1 MPPYSLPFTIIRRR
15 QPPVLSRRLP
25 CNPGAPNSISRLHY
39 ILTAL
44 WLNFL
49 TCSCIIEWQI
59 SHIRR
64 GANDAIMINRGNE
77 EWIASLRAQGEP
89 AQDQALADLRLRLQ
103 RGIYFYLS
111 QDRSDLR
118 GLSAQ
123 ELAQMSEDLAQD
135 ATLRVMDNLDN
146 FRGESRFTTWANKIA
161 IRLAISDLRRARYK
175 DFSLDELTA
184 EGELLP
190 VSSRLATAIAPTPEK
205 VAERD
210 DVMEKIEIALKEA
223 LTERQYQALVAIA
236 LKGIPMD
243 VLAERM
249 DTNRNA
255 LYKLIH
261 DARRKLKNHLEAQG
275 ISTDYM
281 MNLFGN

>member
-1 MPPYSLPFTIIRRR
+1 MADRS
-15 QPPVLSRRLP
+15 
-25 CNPGAPNSISRLHY
+25 
-39 ILTAL
+39 
-44 WLNFL
+44 
-49 TCSCIIEWQI
+49 
-59 SHIRR
+59 
-64 GANDAIMINRGNE
+64 NE
-77 EWIASLRAQGEP
+77 EWIVALQAEGQAAQAE
-89 AQDQALADLRLRLQ
+89 ALADLRRRLQ

-118 GLSAQ
+118 GLAAQ
-123 ELAQMSEDLAQD
+123 ELAQMAEDMAQD
-135 ATLRVMDNLDN
+135 ATLRVMDNLAN

-161 IRLAISDLRRARYK
+161 IRLTISDLRRARYR

-184 EGELLP
+184 DGDLLP
-190 VSSRLATAIAPTPEK
+190 ASRLAGPSSPTPEK

-210 DVMEKIEIALKEA
+210 DVLERIEAALQEA
-223 LTERQYQALVAIA
+223 LTERQYQALVAVA

-249 DTNRNA
+249 GTNRNA

-261 DARRKLKNHLEAQG
+261 DARRKLKTHLESQG

>member
-1 MPPYSLPFTIIRRR
+1 MSDR
-15 QPPVLSRRLP
+15 S
-25 CNPGAPNSISRLHY
+25 
-39 ILTAL
+39 
-44 WLNFL
+44 
-49 TCSCIIEWQI
+49 
-59 SHIRR
+59 
-64 GANDAIMINRGNE
+64 NE
-77 EWIASLRAQGEP
+77 EWIASLQAEGRAQQAE
-89 AQDQALADLRLRLQ
+89 ALADLRKRLQ
-103 RGIYFYLS
+103 QSIYFYLS

-118 GLSAQ
+118 GLAAQ
-123 ELAQMSEDLAQD
+123 ELAQMAEDLAQD

-161 IRLAISDLRRARYK
+161 VRLAISDLRRARYK

-184 EGELLP
+184 DGDLLP
-190 VSSRLATAIAPTPEK
+190 ASTRLASPASPSPEK

-210 DVMEKIEIALKEA
+210 DVMEKIELALQEA
-223 LTERQYQALVAIA
+223 LTDRQYQALVAVA

-249 DTNRNA
+249 GTNRNA

-261 DARRKLKNHLEAQG
+261 DARRKLKTHLETQG

-281 MNLFGN
+281 MNLFQN

>member
-1 MPPYSLPFTIIRRR
+1 MYALMTDRSNEQWLAELRHEEDAAQTEALQELR
-15 QPPVLSRRLP
+15 Q
-25 CNPGAPNSISRLHY
+25 
-39 ILTAL
+39 
-44 WLNFL
+44 
-49 TCSCIIEWQI
+49 
-59 SHIRR
+59 
-64 GANDAIMINRGNE
+64 
-77 EWIASLRAQGEP
+77 
-89 AQDQALADLRLRLQ
+89 RLQ

-118 GLSAQ
+118 GLAAIELQQMAQ
-123 ELAQMSEDLAQD
+123 DLAQD

-184 EGELLP
+184 DGDLLP
-190 VSSRLATAIAPTPEK
+190 TSNRIAELAAPTPER

-210 DVMEKIEIALKEA
+210 DVMEKIERAFQEA
-223 LTERQYQALVAIA
+223 LTERQYQALVAVA

-249 DTNRNA
+249 GSNRNA

-261 DARRKLKNHLEAQG
+261 DARRKLKAELEAQG
-275 ISTDYM
+275 ISMDYM
-281 MNLFGN
+281 MNLFQN

>member
-1 MPPYSLPFTIIRRR
+1 MT
-15 QPPVLSRRLP
+15 
-25 CNPGAPNSISRLHY
+25 
-39 ILTAL
+39 TAKMTDRT
-44 WLNFL
+44 NK
-49 TCSCIIEWQI
+49 
-59 SHIRR
+59 
-64 GANDAIMINRGNE
+64 
-77 EWIASLRAQGEP
+77 EWIAALQSNGDAAQSE
-89 AQDQALADLRLRLQ
+89 ALAELRLRLW
-103 RGIYFYLS
+103 RSIYFYLS

-123 ELAQMSEDLAQD
+123 ELSQMAEDLAQD
-135 ATLRVMDNLDN
+135 ATLRVMDNLAN
-146 FRGESRFTTWANKIA
+146 FRGESRFTTWATKVA
-161 IRLAISDLRRARYK
+161 IRLAISDLRRSRYK

-184 EGELLP
+184 DGDLLP
-190 VSSRLATAIAPTPEK
+190 ISTKLATSASPTPEK

-210 DVMEKIEIALKEA
+210 DVLEKIDLALKEA
-223 LTERQYQALVAIA
+223 LTERQYQALVAVA

-249 DTNRNA
+249 GTNRNA

-261 DARRKLKNHLEAQG
+261 DARRKLKTHLESQG

>member
-1 MPPYSLPFTIIRRR
+1 MTDR
-15 QPPVLSRRLP
+15 
-25 CNPGAPNSISRLHY
+25 NNK
-39 ILTAL
+39 
-44 WLNFL
+44 
-49 TCSCIIEWQI
+49 
-59 SHIRR
+59 
-64 GANDAIMINRGNE
+64 
-77 EWIASLRAQGEP
+77 EWIASLRAQGQA
-89 AQDQALADLRLRLQ
+89 AQTDALADLRKRLQ
-103 RGIYFYLS
+103 RSIYFYLS

-118 GLSAQ
+118 GLATQ
-123 ELAQMSEDLAQD
+123 ELMQMAEDLAQD

-184 EGELLP
+184 DGDLLP
-190 VSSRLATAIAPTPEK
+190 SSTRLVTATSPTPEK

-210 DVMEKIEIALKEA
+210 DVMEKIESALQEA

-249 DTNRNA
+249 GTNRNA

-281 MNLFGN
+281 MNLFQN

>member
-1 MPPYSLPFTIIRRR
+1 MTGR
-15 QPPVLSRRLP
+15 
-25 CNPGAPNSISRLHY
+25 
-39 ILTAL
+39 T
-44 WLNFL
+44 
-49 TCSCIIEWQI
+49 
-59 SHIRR
+59 
-64 GANDAIMINRGNE
+64 NE
-77 EWIASLRAQGEP
+77 QWIAALRGEGDAAQT
-89 AQDQALADLRLRLQ
+89 DALAELRVRLQ
-103 RGIYFYLS
+103 RSIYFYLS

-118 GLSAQ
+118 GLAAQ
-123 ELAQMSEDLAQD
+123 ELAQMAEDLAQD

-161 IRLAISDLRRARYK
+161 VRLAISDLRRARYK

-184 EGELLP
+184 DGELLP
-190 VSSRLATAIAPTPEK
+190 SATRLAPPPPTPEK

-210 DVMEKIEIALKEA
+210 DVLEKIESALKEA
-223 LTERQYQALVAIA
+223 LTERQYQALVAVA

-249 DTNRNA
+249 GSNRNA

-261 DARRKLKNHLEAQG
+261 DARRKLKTHLENQG

-281 MNLFGN
+281 MNLFGD